1 MSLRI
6 VGLKRHHDRADFDC
20 GDTALTTYLQRLAG
34 QQAQRDFSRTYVAES
49 SGSGGD
55 EATRRIKGFYAISA
69 GSIDFK
75 NLPSMLKLPRYPVPL
90 ARMGRLAVDLRAQGQ
105 GVDAALLAHAMQ
117 LSAMLAQQ
125 IGVYALV
132 VDAKHEAAAAFYERY
147 GFQRFVDRDLSLFLT
162 TDVIRR
168 AIAVPVQR

>member
-6 VGLKRHHDRADFDC
+6 VGLERHHDRADFDC
-20 GDTALTTYLQRLAG
+20 GEPQLTTYLQRLAG

-49 SGSGGD
+49 SSSDGD
-55 EATRRIKGFYAISA
+55 EATRHIKGFYAISA

-75 NLPSMLKLPRYPVPL
+75 NLPAGLKLPRYPVPV

-105 GVDAALLAHAMQ
+105 GVGAGLLAHAMQ
-117 LSAMLAQQ
+117 LSATLAKQ

-132 VDAKHEAAAAFYERY
+132 VDAKHEAAAAFYARY
-147 GFQRFVDRDLSLFLT
+147 GFQRFIDHELSLFLT